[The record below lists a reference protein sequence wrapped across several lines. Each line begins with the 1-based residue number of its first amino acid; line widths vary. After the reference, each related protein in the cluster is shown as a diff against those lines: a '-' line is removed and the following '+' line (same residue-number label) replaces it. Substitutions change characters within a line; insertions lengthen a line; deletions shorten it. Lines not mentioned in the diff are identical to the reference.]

1 MDGDDPLRQ
10 AEAHRYGRERRRLGA
25 ADGAVSL
32 IVLVAITAAAGS
44 LGGPG
49 SLAALVVVPVLA
61 SLPFAYAGWR
71 LSRAHGLSR
80 QTAGGWLA
88 DRAKGLA
95 VGLVLGGLAA
105 AGVLVLQR
113 ASDDWWPLWVW
124 AGGLLLSAALS
135 LLFPVLLLPL
145 FLKSEPLPDGPL
157 ADALRQTVRTAG
169 IAVRE
174 LRVLHLGEKTS
185 AGNAM
190 VAGIGP
196 TRRIYVGDTL
206 SEDADEEERIVVTR
220 DPVAAQR
227 PAAVA
232 PVDEQPLTVLA
243 DRDRNGLHRGEAV
256 RRTVTGLDV
265 DVAAPQAERAM
276 VAVVRAGRVLG
287 DVQAAVVAAE
297 RHAAPDGRLVERLL
311 LLTLRGAPAGNPRRT
326 LAFRAIGPRR
336 ARGVIL
342 PFGLS
347 PTHRPVLG
355 SEAWSLACGWVP

>member
-10 AEAHRYGRERRRLGA
+10 AEAHRYGRARRRLGA
-25 ADGAVSL
+25 ADGVVSL

-44 LGGPG
+44 LGGWG
-49 SLAALVVVPVLA
+49 SLAALVVVPVVA
-61 SLPFAYAGWR
+61 SLPFAYTGWR

-157 ADALRQTVRTAG
+157 ADALWKTVRTAG

-174 LRVLHLGEKTS
+174 LRVLHCE
-185 AGNAM
+185 
-190 VAGIGP
+190 
-196 TRRIYVGDTL
+196 
-206 SEDADEEERIVVTR
+206 
-220 DPVAAQR
+220 
-227 PAAVA
+227 
-232 PVDEQPLTVLA
+232 
-243 DRDRNGLHRGEAV
+243 
-256 RRTVTGLDV
+256 
-265 DVAAPQAERAM
+265 
-276 VAVVRAGRVLG
+276 
-287 DVQAAVVAAE
+287 
-297 RHAAPDGRLVERLL
+297 
-311 LLTLRGAPAGNPRRT
+311 
-326 LAFRAIGPRR
+326 
-336 ARGVIL
+336 
-342 PFGLS
+342 
-347 PTHRPVLG
+347 
-355 SEAWSLACGWVP
+355 